1 MSTHAPAPTRREQIL
16 RQAARLF
23 AERGFHG
30 VGVDEIGA
38 AVGIS
43 GPGLYR
49 HFSGKDA
56 MLAELLV
63 GISGRLL
70 AGGKRRAAEAA
81 EAGRTPAAVLD
92 SLIEGHI
99 DFAFDDRP
107 LITLHDRE
115 LDRLRDSD
123 RKLVRS
129 LQRQYVELWV
139 EVVRQV
145 HPGLAEAESRA
156 CVHAVFGLLN
166 STPHLSRRSALPD
179 RAAMADLLRRLALGA
194 LAAAPATSGSATS
207 ESTGPESTGPEPAG
221 SEPAGSEPARS
232 EPAGSGQAGPR
243 RAGSEPVRPAPGS
256 GSCQSGSGR
265 SGLPAASEVPAVQ
278 APVAEAAAVEA
289 AAPQAVGS
297 RATASDPPGQAR

>member
-1 MSTHAPAPTRREQIL
+1 MATRTDAPTRREQIL
-16 RQAARLF
+16 KEAARLF

-49 HFSGKDA
+49 HFAGKDA

-70 AGGKRRAAEAA
+70 TGGKRCVAEADGGDPGA
-81 EAGRTPAAVLD
+81 LLD

-99 DFAFDDRP
+99 DFALDDRP

-123 RKLVRS
+123 RKLVRQ

-139 EVVRQV
+139 AAVREAY
-145 HPGLAEAESRA
+145 PGLVEQPARA
-156 CVHAVFGLLN
+156 AVHAVFGLLN
-166 STPHLSRRSALPD
+166 STPHLSRAGALPG
-179 RAAMADLLRRLALGA
+179 RAATAGLLHRMARGA
-194 LAAAPATSGSATS
+194 F
-207 ESTGPESTGPEPAG
+207 
-221 SEPAGSEPARS
+221 
-232 EPAGSGQAGPR
+232 
-243 RAGSEPVRPAPGS
+243 
-256 GSCQSGSGR
+256 
-265 SGLPAASEVPAVQ
+265 
-278 APVAEAAAVEA
+278 EAA
-289 AAPQAVGS
+289 
-297 RATASDPPGQAR
+297 